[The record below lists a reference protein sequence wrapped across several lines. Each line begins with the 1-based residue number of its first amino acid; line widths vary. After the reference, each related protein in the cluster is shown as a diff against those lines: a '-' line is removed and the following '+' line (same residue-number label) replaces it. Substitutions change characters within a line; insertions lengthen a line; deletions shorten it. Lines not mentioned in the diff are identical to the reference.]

1 MGTDFMNS
9 ETKVNLMRAFAGES
23 QARNRYTFAADKM
36 KKQNLQVLEQV
47 FLFTA
52 GQEKEHAE
60 IFYNHLKDLAGE
72 TILME
77 GGYPVDPSDTAAQ
90 LPRSAQS
97 NEYEEW
103 ETVYQAFGDK
113 AVEEGFLPV
122 ATSFY
127 RIAEIEK
134 THGDRFG
141 MFADLLESG
150 KLFAADEPTRWM
162 CLNCGHIHTGMDAP
176 EICPVCHHPQGYFI
190 RVEQAPYTD

>member
-1 MGTDFMNS
+1 MGMDFMNS

-23 QARNRYTFAADKM
+23 QARNRYTFAADKR
-36 KKQNLQVLEQV
+36 KNWNLQILEQA

-72 TILME
+72 TILIE

-90 LPRSAQS
+90 LLRSAQQ

-141 MFADLLESG
+141 MLADLLESG
-150 KLFAADEPTRWM
+150 KLFASDMPEYWM
-162 CLNCGHIHTGMDAP
+162 CLNCGYIHHGVNAP

-190 RVEQAPYTD
+190 REHMAPYTG